1 MPQAVLYAR
10 VSSKEQEKEGFSIP
24 AQQKLLRQYALD
36 RGISIVCEFTDVETA
51 KRSGRTGFG
60 EMLAFLRR
68 NPTCRIILVEKT
80 DRLYRNLKDWVTIDD
95 LDVEVH
101 FVKEGVVLSGDSRSS
116 EKFVHGIKVLMAKN
130 YIDNLSE
137 ETRKGMLEKAEQ
149 GLWPSFAPLG
159 YVNEGRTIVP
169 DPAVA
174 AIIRKIFEWYATGEY
189 SLAEVTR
196 KAKSAGM
203 VFRRSGNPVPK
214 ATIHKIL
221 HNRIYTGDF
230 DFDGKTYRGRYE
242 PIISPELWQQVR
254 QRLGPRR
261 QKRKHDFAF
270 SGLITCGHCGC
281 SLVGELKKGRYVY
294 YHCKCPQPY
303 VREEILEAQFTKAVR
318 RLRFDGEVLQWIQAA
333 VQQSQADE
341 RQAVARLQAEQT
353 KLQRRIEAM
362 YEDKLDGLID
372 DAFFQRKSDEYR
384 AEQAKL
390 AEQIGRQQQH
400 HSGHIAELATRAAE
414 LFEQQPATEKRKLLR
429 YLVSDCRWKG
439 GELTFDSKP
448 PFDMLVEQVFYCVDP
463 RYPQLGPLQ
472 TFVLQGP
479 LPKRGPQIARQHPDA
494 SPIRQS
500 A

>member
-1 MPQAVLYAR
+1 M
-10 VSSKEQEKEGFSIP
+10 GF
-24 AQQKLLRQYALD
+24 
-36 RGISIVCEFTDVETA
+36 
-51 KRSGRTGFG
+51 
-60 EMLAFLRR
+60 
-68 NPTCRIILVEKT
+68 
-80 DRLYRNLKDWVTIDD
+80 
-95 LDVEVH
+95 
-101 FVKEGVVLSGDSRSS
+101 
-116 EKFVHGIKVLMAKN
+116 KVLMAKN

-159 YVNEGRTIVP
+159 YLNEGRTIVP

-174 AIIRKIFEWYATGEY
+174 PIIRKIFEWYATGVY
-189 SLAEVTR
+189 SLAEITR
-196 KAKSAGM
+196 MAKAAGM
-203 VFRRSGNPVPK
+203 VFRRSGNPVPR

-242 PIISPELWQQVR
+242 PIVSRELWERVQR
-254 QRLGPRR
+254 RLGPRR

-294 YHCKCPQPY
+294 YHCTGNKGKCPEPY
-303 VREEILEAQFTKAVR
+303 VREEILETQFTKAVR
-318 RLRFDGEVLQWIQAA
+318 RLRFDDEVLQWIQAA
-333 VQQSQADE
+333 VQQSQAEE
-341 RQAVARLQAEQT
+341 RQALARLQAGQT
-353 KLQRRIEAM
+353 KLQRRLEAM
-362 YEDKLDGLID
+362 YEDKLDGRID

-384 AEQAKL
+384 VEQAKL
-390 AEQIGRQQQH
+390 AEEIERRQQNH
-400 HSGHIAELATRAAE
+400 NDDGVKVVTRAAE

-439 GELTFDSKP
+439 GELTFDYKQ

-463 RYPQLGPLQ
+463 QYPQLGPVQ
-472 TFVLQGP
+472 RFVLLGP
-479 LPKRGPQIARQHPDA
+479 VPKRGPQVASAARPV
-494 SPIRQS
+494 RRS